1 MLYIIIGI
9 VVSLIVV
16 GIVVLE
22 IAGKVIEKK
31 GRERF
36 EKMTPEERFN
46 YQNDMRK
53 RQL

>member
-9 VVSLIVV
+9 VVALIVV

-31 GRERF
+31 
-36 EKMTPEERFN
+36 
-46 YQNDMRK
+46 DVSVLRK
-53 RQL
+53 

>member
-9 VVSLIVV
+9 VVALIVV

-31 GRERF
+31 DVSVLRE
-36 EKMTPEERFN
+36 
-46 YQNDMRK
+46 
-53 RQL
+53 

>member
-9 VVSLIVV
+9 VVALIVV

-31 GRERF
+31 KAVSGL
-36 EKMTPEERFN
+36 
-46 YQNDMRK
+46 RK
-53 RQL
+53 